1 MERGRI
7 LGVVLLAAVTAG
19 AIGYAASRQAE
30 ERAAAE
36 TAYQAYLDAL
46 PLAEAEGETCS
57 PNGRFQVRTAGE
69 SDLWIGGVR
78 IPEALEIVDTET
90 GEVRWEDTG
99 YVRQSVLWSPG
110 NNLVAMAC
118 GARTWGTVY
127 VVSTAFWTT
136 WEFTLPD
143 GTSIPDYTFLP
154 EDWGRWLDENTL
166 LVTVGQGGD
175 AGEQHTYR
183 CILRPGEDGT
193 LSGSVQEQT
202 TEVPPGAYDFDH
214 DGTAETVEVTTVLD
228 PENEG
233 VPVWHELR
241 ISDGERTWTEGA
253 DHSHAGAETLCAVR
267 LDGEDCLL
275 RYVPYMGQGYC
286 TYHYEIFSLDDAFR
300 PVTLRENSVEFDLN
314 WDQPWHTFDTEA
326 VAAFLVEIH
335 GLLDGARPLLDTGWG
350 ELPLGEGVDYGD
362 TGSVRAHLEA
372 LAAESRG

>member
-7 LGVVLLAAVTAG
+7 LGAVLLAAVTAG

-30 ERAAAE
+30 ERAAEEA
-36 TAYQAYLDAL
+36 AYQAYLDAL

-90 GEVRWEDTG
+90 GEVRWEDAG

-110 NNLVAMAC
+110 NNLVVMAC

-193 LSGSVQEQT
+193 
-202 TEVPPGAYDFDH
+202 
-214 DGTAETVEVTTVLD
+214 
-228 PENEG
+228 
-233 VPVWHELR
+233 
-241 ISDGERTWTEGA
+241 
-253 DHSHAGAETLCAVR
+253 
-267 LDGEDCLL
+267 
-275 RYVPYMGQGYC
+275 
-286 TYHYEIFSLDDAFR
+286 
-300 PVTLRENSVEFDLN
+300 FDLN

-362 TGSVRAHLEA
+362 TGSVRVHLEA